1 MSTADQIKKAVDH
14 LDEEQRQALL
24 FIIHTWQKNDLD
36 IEEVDPDEFDLKMY
50 EEYKNSS
57 EEDKEYISEKEA
69 LQELNL
75 WSSTVNKRLNF

>member
-14 LDEEQRQALL
+14 LNEEQRQALL
-24 FIIHTWQKNDLD
+24 VIIHTWQKNDLD
-36 IEEVDPDEFDLKMY
+36 IEEVEPDEFDLKMY

-75 WSSTVNKRLNF
+75 